1 MSWLFLMGAILF
13 EVSGTLALRASE
25 GFRKKVWLAP
35 VLFAYVVSFGCLA
48 LALSHGMAIGVAYG
62 IWSACGVALTAV
74 LARRLFGEP
83 LTRLMG
89 LGIVLIA
96 GGVLL
101 IEAGAHP

>member
-1 MSWLFLMGAILF
+1 MSWLFLMGAILC

-25 GFRKKVWLAP
+25 GFRKKAWLAP
-35 VLFAYVVSFGCLA
+35 VLLAYVVSFGCLA

-89 LGIVLIA
+89 LGIALIA